1 MKSLYTTSSWKT
13 GKHQDNPTKLA
24 ILVPCRDTV
33 ETLFTSSL
41 LELVKA
47 TTKVGMDVYTMFDTS
62 TILLN
67 QREKL
72 AQQAL
77 EMNADYILWLD
88 SDMMFPPTTALRLMA
103 HDKDIVAANYMKR
116 SPPLTTVAYKIRG
129 DWDSWLPLESQT
141 DLEKVEAI
149 GMGCML
155 MKTHILHDIQKP
167 WFIFE
172 WKDNSWHGE
181 DFFFQEKLR
190 NAGYDIF
197 VDMNLS
203 RQIRHVGNWAFGPS
217 IGTNQEQIIKKHM
230 KKREQK

>member
-1 MKSLYTTSSWKT
+1 
-13 GKHQDNPTKLA
+13 
-24 ILVPCRDTV
+24 
-33 ETLFTSSL
+33 
-41 LELVKA
+41 
-47 TTKVGMDVYTMFDTS
+47 
-62 TILLN
+62 
-67 QREKL
+67 
-72 AQQAL
+72 
-77 EMNADYILWLD
+77 
-88 SDMMFPPTTALRLMA
+88 
-103 HDKDIVAANYMKR
+103 
-116 SPPLTTVAYKIRG
+116 
-129 DWDSWLPLESQT
+129 
-141 DLEKVEAI
+141 
-149 GMGCML
+149 MGCML

-167 WFIFE
+167 WFSFE